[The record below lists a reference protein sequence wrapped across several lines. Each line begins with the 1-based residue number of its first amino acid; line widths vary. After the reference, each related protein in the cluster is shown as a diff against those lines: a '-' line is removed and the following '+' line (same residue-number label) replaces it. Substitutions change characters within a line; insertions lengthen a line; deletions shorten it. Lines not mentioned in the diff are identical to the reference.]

1 MSVQTTAACLVD
13 ESAPRLTGRLTVR
26 LANSTDR
33 NEIYRIR
40 HDVYAREIGQH
51 ATNSTGRLRNAL
63 DEYNDYIVATDG
75 DSIVGFVSITS
86 PGRGKFSLEKYLPRG
101 EWPFP
106 ADERLFEVRL
116 LTVVEQS
123 RRTWAAGLLM
133 YSALRWVAAQGGTRI
148 VAIGRREVVELYARV
163 GMQRQGRHFQSG
175 QVHYELLGV
184 EVADAERHLEKS
196 FNRHL
201 QTFRRTVIW
210 ELDAPFFVEPAARCY
225 HGGAS
230 FGAIGTNFTTL
241 ERRHDIINADVL
253 DAWFPPAPGVL
264 DALREHLDWVLRTS
278 PPTNCDGL
286 IAATAQARDVPAR
299 HLVPGGGS
307 SDLIFRAFTRWL
319 SPCSRVLLLDPTY
332 GEYAHVL
339 QNVIRCRVDRLLLDE
354 RSSYCVDLD
363 QLGDRVEST
372 RPELVVLVNPNNP
385 TGQHIPRRELEDFLR
400 RAPATTRFWID
411 EAYLDYIDPSE
422 SLEQFAADSDNVIV
436 CKSMSKVYA
445 LSGVRAAYLCAP
457 CQIAD
462 DLRRFTPPWSVSLPG
477 QIAGVHALADP
488 DYYRRR
494 YHETH
499 IFRNQ
504 LSRDLESLGFSVL
517 PGCAN
522 FLLCRLGEHHPDART
537 LLDRCRTRELF
548 LRDISSMTC
557 RPASRT
563 FRVAVKDAETNAR
576 IVEII
581 RETLIERRTI
591 SR

>member
-1 MSVQTTAACLVD
+1 MSVGTTAACLVD
-13 ESAPRLTGRLTVR
+13 ESMPRMPGRLTVR
-26 LANSTDR
+26 LAGPTDR
-33 NEIYRIR
+33 DEIYRIR

-51 ATNSTGRLRNAL
+51 ATNANGRLRDAL

-75 DSIVGFVSITS
+75 DAIVGFVSITS

-163 GMQRQGRHFQSG
+163 GMKRLGQYFQSG
-175 QVHYELLGV
+175 QVHYELLAV

-196 FNRHL
+196 FVRHI
-201 QTFRRTVIW
+201 QTFRRTVDW
-210 ELDAPFFVEPAARCY
+210 ELDAPFFTEPAARCY

-230 FGAIGTNFTTL
+230 FVAIGTSFTTL

-253 DAWFPPAPGVL
+253 DAWFPPAPRVL
-264 DALREHLDWVLRTS
+264 SALREHLDWVLRTS

-286 IAATAQARDVPAR
+286 IAAIAEARGVPAR

-307 SDLIFRAFTRWL
+307 SDLIFQAFTRWL
-319 SPCSRVLLLDPTY
+319 SPRSRALLLDPTY

-339 QNVIRCRVDRLLLDE
+339 DNVVRCRVDRLLLDA
-354 RSSYCVDLD
+354 RSSYRIDLD
-363 QLGDRVEST
+363 QLGDRIQST
-372 RPELVVLVNPNNP
+372 RPDLVVLVNPNNP
-385 TGQHIPRRELEDFLR
+385 TGHHIPRRELEDFLH
-400 RAPATTRFWID
+400 RAPTTTRFWID

-422 SLEQFAADSDNVIV
+422 SLEQFAADSDNVVV

-457 CQIAD
+457 DQIAD

-488 DYYRRR
+488 GYYRRR
-494 YHETH
+494 YDETH
-499 IFRNQ
+499 VFRNH
-504 LSRDLESLGFSVL
+504 LSRDLESLGISVL

-522 FLLCRLGEHHPDART
+522 FLLCRLGDYHPDART
-537 LLDRCRTRELF
+537 LLDRCRRRGLF
-548 LRDISSMTC
+548 LRDISSMTS
-557 RPASRT
+557 RAASRT

-576 IVEII
+576 IVAII
-581 RETLIERRTI
+581 REAAIPD
-591 SR
+591 